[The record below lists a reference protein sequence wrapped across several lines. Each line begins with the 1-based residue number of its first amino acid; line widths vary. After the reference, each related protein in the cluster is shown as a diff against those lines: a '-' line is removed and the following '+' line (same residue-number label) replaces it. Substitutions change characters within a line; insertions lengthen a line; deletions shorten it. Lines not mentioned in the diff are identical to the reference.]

1 MLEIMDKHL
10 TLKVYLVLAL
20 LFGLWGIVD
29 ILLSWLSI
37 GSGIYLKIIT
47 VCSLLFILFNII
59 IIPLFHHQRQERIA
73 YVLPAYYL
81 ISSAIYLLLGVLAIY
96 FTTMPSWS
104 FELLF
109 VLSLVSGLFE
119 TVFSAYLLWR
129 KPFPQQL

>member
-37 GSGIYLKIIT
+37 GSGIYLKI
-47 VCSLLFILFNII
+47 
-59 IIPLFHHQRQERIA
+59 HHQRQERIA